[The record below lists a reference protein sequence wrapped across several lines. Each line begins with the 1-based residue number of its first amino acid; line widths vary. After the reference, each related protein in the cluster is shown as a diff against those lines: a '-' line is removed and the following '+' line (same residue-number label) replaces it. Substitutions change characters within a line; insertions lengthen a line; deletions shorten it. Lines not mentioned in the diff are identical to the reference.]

1 MTEKDL
7 YTAICQQ
14 LPSAIPVFARCWWL
28 DAVCGPEENWNVALT
43 MKGDQ
48 VRGFWPYVHS
58 EKLSISMMR
67 NARLT
72 PYMGPQVVFPEDLA
86 THRRDSFEHE
96 VCTSLL
102 DQIPDSDVWRISL
115 PPGLKQAGLFRRAG
129 LTVEV
134 QQTFLLKL
142 EEDET
147 EIFHHFREPLR
158 RNIRSA
164 EKEIRIA
171 EEPEALSDLYE
182 FQKYTLDEKRVLQ
195 AYSFEQMKRLYDATA
210 ANKSGSVLTARSKD
224 GLEALCWIVWDH
236 ERAYYFMGA
245 KNPKIESYRAM
256 SVLLWHAIRQAKARG
271 NKYFDFEGSMDAGVE
286 RFFRGFGAEREL
298 YLVLRR
304 DGHWFWKLLRT
315 MRLR

>member
-1 MTEKDL
+1 
-7 YTAICQQ
+7 
-14 LPSAIPVFARCWWL
+14 
-28 DAVCGPEENWNVALT
+28 
-43 MKGDQ
+43 
-48 VRGFWPYVHS
+48 
-58 EKLSISMMR
+58 
-67 NARLT
+67 
-72 PYMGPQVVFPEDLA
+72 MGPQVVFPEDLA